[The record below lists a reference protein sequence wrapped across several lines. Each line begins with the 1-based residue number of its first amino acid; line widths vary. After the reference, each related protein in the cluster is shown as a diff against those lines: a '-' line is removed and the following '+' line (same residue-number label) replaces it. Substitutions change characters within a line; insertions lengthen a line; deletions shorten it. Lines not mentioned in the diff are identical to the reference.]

1 MPDPATPPDG
11 SPAPL
16 SSMEELVDAWT
27 RFRAGEVVPCPN
39 EDASLALSVD
49 ASAGVYRFVCTTCGT
64 ASSWFES
71 GPTGSVEVRPL
82 ALPPAAPE

>member
-1 MPDPATPPDG
+1 MADPATPPDG

-16 SSMEELVDAWT
+16 SSMKELVDAWT

-39 EDASLALSVD
+39 DSASLALSVD

-82 ALPPAAPE
+82 AAPPPPPE

>member
-11 SPAPL
+11 SPVPL

-82 ALPPAAPE
+82 ALPPAPPE